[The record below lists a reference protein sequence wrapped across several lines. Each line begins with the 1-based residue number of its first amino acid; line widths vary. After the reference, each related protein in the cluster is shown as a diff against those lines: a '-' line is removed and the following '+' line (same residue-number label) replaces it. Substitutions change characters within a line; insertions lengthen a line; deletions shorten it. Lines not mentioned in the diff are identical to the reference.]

1 MNNFRSENDA
11 TFVASREK
19 LVPMTLGAIKGRHP
33 LPVDDYVFDEDIKD
47 IRDLNFMGDK
57 VHEKL
62 RHCSALTLYVT
73 GLTVVT
79 TEICSYCSY
88 NNIPLTL
95 LHFDRET
102 GEYFPQVVISGYMAE
117 KNRNALRF
125 YEEY

>member
-1 MNNFRSENDA
+1 MNTFRNENDA
-11 TFVASREK
+11 TFVASRK
-19 LVPMTLGAIKGRHP
+19 NLVPMTMGTIKGRHP
-33 LPVDDYVFDEDIKD
+33 LPVDEYVFDEDIKD
-47 IRDLNFMGDK
+47 IRDFDFMGDK

-62 RHCSALTLYVT
+62 RYCSALTLYVT

-102 GEYFPQVVISGYMAE
+102 GEYFPQVVISDYMAE

>member
-11 TFVASREK
+11 TFVASRK
-19 LVPMTLGAIKGRHP
+19 NLVPMTLGAIKGRHP

-47 IRDLNFMGDK
+47 IRNLDFMGYK

-73 GLTVVT
+73 GLTLVT

>member
-11 TFVASREK
+11 TFVASRK
-19 LVPMTLGAIKGRHP
+19 NLVPMTLGAIKGRHP

-47 IRDLNFMGDK
+47 IRDLDIMGDK

-102 GEYFPQVVISGYMAE
+102 GEYFPQVVISDYTAE
-117 KNRNALRF
+117 RTRNALRF

>member
-1 MNNFRSENDA
+1 MNNFKIENDA
-11 TFVASREK
+11 TFVASRKE

-47 IRDLNFMGDK
+47 IKNLDFISDTVHDK
-57 VHEKL
+57 LKY
-62 RHCSALTLYVT
+62 CSALTLYVT

-102 GEYFPQVVISGYMAE
+102 GEYFPQVVISDYTAE

>member
-1 MNNFRSENDA
+1 MNNFKIENDA
-11 TFVASREK
+11 TFVASRKE

-47 IRDLNFMGDK
+47 IKNLDFISDTVHDK
-57 VHEKL
+57 LKY
-62 RHCSALTLYVT
+62 CSALTLYVT

-102 GEYFPQVVISGYMAE
+102 GEYFPQVVISDYMAE